1 MSLPS
6 VAESRY
12 EFGCR
17 DVAMQRLYKDFEITQ
32 NYFSRNQQRPSTH
45 VFVDEA
51 VTTLTSQSCTGI
63 QRRKET

>member
-1 MSLPS
+1 
-6 VAESRY
+6 
-12 EFGCR
+12 
-17 DVAMQRLYKDFEITQ
+17 MQRLYKDFEITQ